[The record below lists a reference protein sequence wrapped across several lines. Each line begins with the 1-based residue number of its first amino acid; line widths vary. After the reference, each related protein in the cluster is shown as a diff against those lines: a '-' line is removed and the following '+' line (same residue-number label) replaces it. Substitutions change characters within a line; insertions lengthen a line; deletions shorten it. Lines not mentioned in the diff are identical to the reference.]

1 MKADLS
7 KALQKFYGYNQFRT
21 GQEEILGSVLANH
34 HTLGVLPTGTGKS
47 ICYQL
52 PAFMRSGQVIVVSP
66 LLSLMEDQVKQL
78 RARGFKRVAALNSF
92 LDFEDKQQIMRKLQ
106 HYDLLYVSPEMLQ
119 NEFLI
124 NRLQT
129 LHIQLF
135 VVDEAHCISQW
146 GQEFRTD
153 YLRLAEVIR
162 NLGSPPVLALTGT
175 ATPEVQAD
183 IQHLLGDLDMDKHI
197 YPMDRENISY
207 FVKEVQDQQEKNET
221 MLALLRKIQAPTIIY
236 FSSRNMAES
245 TAAIIR
251 ANMPDMPC
259 AYYHGGMENED
270 RILIQ
275 QQFLAGQL
283 QIICCTSAFGMGV
296 DKEDVRLIVHYHL
309 PSDKES
315 FIQEV
320 GRAGR
325 DGEESVSAVLYSP
338 GDWQIPIH
346 LIEQDLPE
354 QASIQQM
361 LRFLYQRVKAGQTE
375 LPSYE
380 LLIQHIPISETQW
393 RFLLYQM
400 EKHDIVKGNH
410 LHYKANAWKE
420 FLNQI
425 EKFVGDRK
433 RHKLKQLQRMKEW
446 VYTDTCRRQVLFAD
460 FQSEVRPAKGRC
472 CDNCGDTLA
481 EWQAGLTNAQPERTG
496 WREQLYHL
504 LQQ

>member
-1 MKADLS
+1 MS
-7 KALQKFYGYNQFRT
+7 TALQQGLQRFYGYERFRT
-21 GQEEILGSVLANH
+21 GQEEILESVMQNR

-47 ICYQL
+47 VCYQL
-52 PAFMRSGQVIVVSP
+52 PAFMRGGQVIVVSP

-92 LDFEDKQQIMRKLQ
+92 LGFEEKQQILRKLQ

-119 NEFLI
+119 NEFVI
-124 NRLQT
+124 QRLQQ

-162 NLGSPPVLALTGT
+162 TLDNPPVLALTGT

-183 IQHLLGDLDMDKHI
+183 IQHLLGDLEMDEHI
-197 YPMDRENISY
+197 YPMDRENIAY
-207 FVKEVQDQQEKNET
+207 FVREVQDQQEKNET
-221 MLALLRKIQAPTIIY
+221 MLALLKKIQEPAIIY
-236 FSSRNMAES
+236 FSSRTMAES

-251 ANMPDMPC
+251 ANLPELAC

-283 QIICCTSAFGMGV
+283 QVICCTSAFGMGV
-296 DKEDVRLIVHYHL
+296 DKEDVRLIIHYHL

-325 DGEESVSAVLYSP
+325 DGGESVSVVLYSP
-338 GDWQIPIH
+338 GDWQIPVH

-354 QASIQQM
+354 KVSIQQL
-361 LRFLYQRVKAGQTE
+361 LRFLYQRVKAGHTE
-375 LPSYE
+375 LPAYE

-410 LHYKANAWKE
+410 LQYGAKAWKD
-420 FLNQI
+420 FLDSI
-425 EKFVGDRK
+425 EKFVEGRRK
-433 RHKLKQLQRMKEW
+433 HKLVQLQRMKEW
-446 VYTDTCRRQVLFAD
+446 VYTGTCRRQALFAD
-460 FQSEVRPAKGRC
+460 FQHEVSQAKGRC
-472 CDNCGDTLA
+472 CDNCGDTLTD
-481 EWQAGLTNAQPERTG
+481 WQASSAKTQPNRTG
-496 WREQLYHL
+496 WREQLQHL
-504 LQQ
+504 LYQ

>member
-1 MKADLS
+1 MNADLQ
-7 KALQKFYGYNQFRT
+7 KALHKFYGYDHFRT
-21 GQEEILGSVLANH
+21 GQEEILQSVLENH

-52 PAFMRSGQVIVVSP
+52 PAFMRSGLVIVVSP

-92 LDFEDKQQIMRKLQ
+92 LDYEDKQQVMRNLQ
-106 HYDLLYVSPEMLQ
+106 NYDLLYVSPEMLQ
-119 NEFLI
+119 NDFLI
-124 NRLQT
+124 NRLQS

-162 NLGSPPVLALTGT
+162 KLGSPPVLALTGT
-175 ATPEVQAD
+175 ATPEVQTD
-183 IQHLLGDLDMDKHI
+183 IQHLLGDLDMDEHI

-207 FVKEVQDQQEKNET
+207 FVQEVQDQQEKNDT
-221 MLALLRKIQAPTIIY
+221 MLALLHKIQAPTIIY

-251 ANMPDMPC
+251 TKMPEMPC

-275 QQFLAGQL
+275 QQFLSGQL

-296 DKEDVRLIVHYHL
+296 DKEDVRLVIHYHL

-325 DGEESVSAVLYSP
+325 DGKESVSVVLYSP
-338 GDWQIPIH
+338 GDWQIPVH
-346 LIEQDLPE
+346 LIEQDLPDKS
-354 QASIQQM
+354 SIQQM
-361 LRFLYQRVKAGQTE
+361 MRFLYQRVKGHQIE
-375 LPSYE
+375 LPAYE
-380 LLIQHIPISETQW
+380 LVVQHIPISETQW

-410 LHYKANAWKE
+410 LLYGKKAWKD
-420 FLNQI
+420 FLDQI

-433 RHKLKQLQRMKEW
+433 KHKLKQLQRMKDW
-446 VYTDTCRRQVLFAD
+446 VYTDTCRRQSLFAE
-460 FQSEVRPAKGRC
+460 FQQTVRQAKGRC

-481 EWQAGLTNAQPERTG
+481 GWQVSFTKPQPERIG
-496 WREQLYHL
+496 WREQLRHL
-504 LQQ
+504 LYQ